1 MWRGLLVCWVWICL
15 FCGAGCMVGPD
26 YQRPQTMVQDIDQFQ
41 WMPALW
47 NDTRDPQGLQRWWDD
62 FNDPVMSMLVN
73 RALMQNTDL
82 RAAVAGVQEAE
93 ALLAQARGGRW
104 FSVDYSGQGSR
115 SRTGFDA
122 SFLPDG
128 GFMSFYSTSYNHGLN
143 VSYALDLFGRLRR
156 NERAALN
163 DLMASEATRQAL
175 VQTVVAQVILARMT
189 VSIQQQLLAVADG
202 TVQNWTQAVD
212 LIQERY
218 DGGLGSPLDVYFA
231 KQSLET
237 ALAQRSELQQ
247 GLVIALH
254 ALDVLCG
261 QRPGATA
268 SLAPSMGQLPS
279 LQRVPI
285 GLPAWLLDRR
295 PDVRAAEY
303 RLRAA
308 TERIGVSMAARF
320 PDLSLMAGLGFNS
333 NQYNDL
339 LTWKYRSLSVG
350 GQIAAP
356 IFQGGAL
363 KAGVRASEA
372 AARQAAET
380 YCGVVLTA
388 MREVEDALVAEKKI
402 RERIGHLHEL
412 VTLAVEAEK
421 LARERYHQG
430 ADPMLNVLETER
442 IRRQA
447 ENSLIQAQGQ
457 LWQTRVNLM
466 LALGGDWLEA
476 GAANETSL

>member
-1 MWRGLLVCWVWICL
+1 MCRGALIGWVWVWM

-26 YQRPQTMVQDIDQFQ
+26 YERPQTVVQDLHQFEGI
-41 WMPALW
+41 PASW
-47 NDTRDPQGLQRWWDD
+47 IYAEEFQGLQRWWQD
-62 FNDPVMSMLVN
+62 FNDPVMSLLVD

-115 SRTGFDA
+115 ARAGFDA
-122 SFLPDG
+122 SFLGG
-128 GFMSFYSTSYNHGLN
+128 GFTSFYTTDYTHGLN

-189 VSIQQQLLAVADG
+189 VSIQQQLLAVADA

-212 LIQERY
+212 LIEERY

-247 GLVIALH
+247 GLIIALH

-268 SLAPSMGQLPS
+268 SLAPYMGQLPS
-279 LQRVPI
+279 LQRVPL
-285 GLPAWLLDRR
+285 GLPARLLDRR

-308 TERIGVSMAARF
+308 TERIGVTMADRF
-320 PDLSLMAGLGFNS
+320 PDLSLMAGFGFQS

-339 LTWKYRSLSVG
+339 LTWKYRALSVG
-350 GQIAAP
+350 GQMAAP
-356 IFQGGAL
+356 IFHGGAL
-363 KAGVRASEA
+363 KAGVQASEA
-372 AARQAAET
+372 AARQAAEN

-388 MREVEDALVAEKKI
+388 LREVEDALVAEQKI
-402 RERIGHLHEL
+402 RERIDHLQEL

-447 ENSLIQAQGQ
+447 ENGLIQAQGE

-476 GAANETSL
+476 GPVNETPQG